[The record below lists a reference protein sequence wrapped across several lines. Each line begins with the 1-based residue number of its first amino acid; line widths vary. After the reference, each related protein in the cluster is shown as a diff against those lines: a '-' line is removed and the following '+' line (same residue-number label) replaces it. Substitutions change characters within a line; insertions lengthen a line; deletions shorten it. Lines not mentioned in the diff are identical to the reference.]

1 MGERTTAITTTTTIM
16 TRLLV
21 PVSGTRQLLQPG
33 LVDRSP
39 PAQNRRLARLLDR
52 HPQLRPGTAHADRRL
67 PQAHQNGKKESGVR
81 RNGKEEGSNF
91 V

>member
-1 MGERTTAITTTTTIM
+1 M

-67 PQAHQNGKKESGVR
+67 PQAHQNGKEESGVR
-81 RNGKEEGSNF
+81 RNGKEVKDRTSCRSVSGTSSPRW
-91 V
+91 